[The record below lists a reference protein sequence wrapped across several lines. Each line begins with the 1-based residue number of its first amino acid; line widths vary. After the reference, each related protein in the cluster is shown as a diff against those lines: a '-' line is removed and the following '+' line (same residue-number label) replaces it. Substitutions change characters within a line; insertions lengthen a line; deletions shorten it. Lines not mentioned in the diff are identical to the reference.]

1 MKRAGKRF
9 EIACYKNKILNWRNG
24 VEKDIDEVL
33 QIDRIF
39 KDVVRGIYASK
50 KDLMKAFGTDDTNE
64 ISRIILDKG
73 KEQVSG
79 KERELQ
85 LKNVYLDIAT
95 IVSQKCINPETNRHY
110 PVKVIE
116 RAMRHH
122 HFNVHSTWSAKK
134 QALRCIAFLKEKI
147 PLERAKMRVRI
158 ALESSVEKDV
168 MEKFTEC
175 LASIGALSIEKEK
188 DEEDAMYFAFDPSKY
203 REVQKMTK
211 EHLDV
216 DIQILHSNDSTNT
229 KGTNVTSEEDVP
241 KLPTPPKLTSS
252 VSDMIPPPS
261 SKSSKS
267 TATNSSTSSAA
278 KKTKSCRTC
287 GGSFVDIAS
296 FRAHYKTD
304 WHRYN
309 QKAKQKKME
318 ILSAEKFN
326 AISKSELECFF
337 AA

>member
-33 QIDRIF
+33 QIDRVF

-50 KDLMKAFGTDDTNE
+50 KDMMKAFGTDDTNE
-64 ISRIILDKG
+64 ISRIILKKG

-79 KERELQ
+79 KERELK
-85 LKNVYLDIAT
+85 LKNMYLDIAT

-116 RAMRHH
+116 RAMKHH
-122 HFNVHSTWSAKK
+122 HFNVQSNSSAKK
-134 QALRCIAFLKEKI
+134 QALKCITFLKGKI

-158 ALESSVEKDV
+158 ALESNVKKDV
-168 MEKFTEC
+168 TEKFMQC
-175 LASIGALSIEKEK
+175 VLKIGALSIKKEK
-188 DEEDAMYFAFDPSKY
+188 DEEDAMYFAFDPSQY
-203 REVQKMTK
+203 REVQKITK

-216 DIQILHSNDSTNT
+216 DVQILHSNDTT
-229 KGTNVTSEEDVP
+229 RNVTSEEDDVP
-241 KLPTPPKLTSS
+241 KLPTPPKLSSS
-252 VSDMIPPPS
+252 VSDMIPPS
-261 SKSSKS
+261 TKTSKS
-267 TATNSSTSSAA
+267 TTKTDN
-278 KKTKSCRTC
+278 KKAKSCRTC
-287 GGSFVDIAS
+287 GGSFLDTAS

-309 QKAKQKKME
+309 QKAKQKSLK
-318 ILSAEKFN
+318 ILSAAEF
-326 AISKSELECFF
+326 STLPKSEVESFF
-337 AA
+337 TSA

>member
-64 ISRIILDKG
+64 ISRMILKKG

-79 KERELQ
+79 KERELK
-85 LKNVYLDIAT
+85 LKNMYLDIAT
-95 IVSQKCINPETNRHY
+95 LVSQKCINPETNRHY

-116 RAMRHH
+116 RAMKHH
-122 HFNVHSTWSAKK
+122 HFNVQSNSSAKK
-134 QALRCIAFLKEKI
+134 QALKCITFLKGKI

-158 ALESSVEKDV
+158 ALESNVKKDV
-168 MEKFTEC
+168 TEKFMQC
-175 LASIGALSIEKEK
+175 VFKIGALSIKKEK
-188 DEEDAMYFAFDPSKY
+188 DEEEDAMYFAFDPSQY
-203 REVQKMTK
+203 REVQKITK

-216 DIQILHSNDSTNT
+216 DVQILHSNDTT
-229 KGTNVTSEEDVP
+229 TNVTSEEDVP

-252 VSDMIPPPS
+252 VSGMIPP
-261 SKSSKS
+261 S
-267 TATNSSTSSAA
+267 TKTSTTKTTNSTTKTGN
-278 KKTKSCRTC
+278 KKAKSCRTC
-287 GGSFVDIAS
+287 GGRFLDTAS

-309 QKAKQKKME
+309 QKAKQKSLK
-318 ILSAEKFN
+318 ILSAAEFH
-326 AISKSELECFF
+326 AIPKSDVGCFF